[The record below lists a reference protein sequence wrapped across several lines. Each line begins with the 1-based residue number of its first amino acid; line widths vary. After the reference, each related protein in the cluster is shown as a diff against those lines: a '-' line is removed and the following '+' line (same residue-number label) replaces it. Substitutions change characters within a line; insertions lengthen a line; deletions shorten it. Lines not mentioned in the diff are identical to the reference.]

1 MRWFLCV
8 RVTTW
13 RGCPH
18 WKTNWGPGQGGTLY
32 KIHLFHHSFINYS
45 NKESEVRKA
54 LQYFNNMVNLKKIL
68 NYSRTFIVL
77 CNEMWNET
85 MEIISIT
92 HRFNDF
98 LKAKNLEV
106 VELKD
111 TFL

>member
-1 MRWFLCV
+1 
-8 RVTTW
+8 
-13 RGCPH
+13 
-18 WKTNWGPGQGGTLY
+18 
-32 KIHLFHHSFINYS
+32 
-45 NKESEVRKA
+45 
-54 LQYFNNMVNLKKIL
+54 MVNLKKIL

-85 MEIISIT
+85 MEIIYIT